1 MNLTNRTYLMNRPTE
16 TSTGNGRW
24 LTRHWRLSC

>member
-1 MNLTNRTYLMNRPTE
+1 MNFPNQLNLLNRPIE